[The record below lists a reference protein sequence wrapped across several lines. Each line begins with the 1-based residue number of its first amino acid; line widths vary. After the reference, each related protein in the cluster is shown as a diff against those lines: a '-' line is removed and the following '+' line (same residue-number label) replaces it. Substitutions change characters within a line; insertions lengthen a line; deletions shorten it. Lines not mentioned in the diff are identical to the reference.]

1 VSSYPLVKFV
11 DSPAVGATVRLD
23 LNDAAAAASRR
34 VEADFDLGVPTLEGD
49 PDAVGQQF
57 GFRSPR
63 FTVQVKGTK
72 ANALAFVS
80 ALSKELLRRT
90 NWVMFQLNAATS
102 PVWFRTFRTGYQSLP
117 LDRVF
122 ASSTTGGNAPAG
134 YVDVWRVEVPLVAD
148 AFAYGARVTQSAVT
162 VGNNSSATN
171 PLRVVLP
178 ALKGDAQTGLRVAVN
193 MAGLASGSPES
204 WLTAVIGAD
213 SGTVTDTVV
222 DIGTGDVFTAGSGTS
237 APSTVGGTAYWG
249 GSYRTVTISAA
260 GGNLLERISGTL
272 AAAPPPGRY
281 KVLLRCQADPINVT
295 TANRYSFA
303 VGQDVNGEKLYA
315 STVFID
321 TPVPVPS
328 FNAPS
333 FIGWVDLGEIPFPF
347 GNTELPADAPTTA
360 PAPTLS
366 LKVGTPAGVAGT
378 VRLDAIKLIPVSGPK
393 IRKATFLNS
402 KLITGVNPATIGY
415 FGMALATTDTGTWDG
430 DSDVMWG
437 AVTASGVLR
446 NGSPAHKGG
455 YPVADPSAA
464 QNVLLSFPL
473 SIPSSAG
480 PNLSTSVLSTW
491 DVVVSYYPRFLH
503 VGDGT

>member
-333 FIGWVDLGEIPFPF
+333 FIGC
-347 GNTELPADAPTTA
+347 
-360 PAPTLS
+360 
-366 LKVGTPAGVAGT
+366 
-378 VRLDAIKLIPVSGPK
+378 GPK